1 MATTKVQPEE
11 KKVLDVVAVTAA
23 IIIAIGGFL
32 GFTFLSDQTIGIRL
46 GVLFGCLVVA
56 VVVAAI
62 SPAGR
67 RFLVYGRES
76 YDELRRVVWP
86 SRKET
91 INTTGFVMAFVAAI
105 AFYLW
110 IVDKLVEL
118 ALYDG
123 LLRITF

>member
-1 MATTKVQPEE
+1 M
-11 KKVLDVVAVTAA
+11 
-23 IIIAIGGFL
+23 
-32 GFTFLSDQTIGIRL
+32 
-46 GVLFGCLVVA
+46 
-56 VVVAAI
+56 
-62 SPAGR
+62 
-67 RFLVYGRES
+67 YGRES
-76 YDELRRVVWP
+76 SDELRRVVWP